1 MHKLTNV
8 HSINSYNWNAYSIDF
23 QKFIKIN
30 QTLSKMDA
38 LISGCDSPLHLW
50 NYFFKFLFILSL
62 LHQVFIAAH
71 RLPLVAVSSGF
82 SCCPAPPLE
91 HSGFSSCS
99 RRAQQMLNSDSRTPQ
114 ASIVVAPGLA
124 ALGRWALPRPGI
136 QLMSS
141 ALACVFL
148 TSGPQGKSWKWIS

>member
-1 MHKLTNV
+1 M
-8 HSINSYNWNAYSIDF
+8 Y
-23 QKFIKIN
+23 
-30 QTLSKMDA
+30 
-38 LISGCDSPLHLW
+38 
-50 NYFFKFLFILSL
+50 
-62 LHQVFIAAH
+62 VFIYCWLSWVFAAAH

-124 ALGRWALPRPGI
+124 APWQVGSSQTRDPAHVLRIGMRIPNLWTPREVLKMNFLRLYF
-136 QLMSS
+136 LMTC
-141 ALACVFL
+141 LEFDL
-148 TSGPQGKSWKWIS
+148 KYLKKKGEREEER